1 MRLQTKEDYKKEY
14 TKCKEDPI
22 YFISNY
28 IKVVHPVRGLVPFNL
43 YPFQKVI
50 IDALEGNRFN
60 ILRKFRQAGCT
71 TIAAAY
77 SLWLCCFK
85 SHQTIVI
92 LSVGDTEST
101 EVLDRI
107 KIMYDELPEWI
118 KPKSTTINAHNL
130 KLENNSHIKS
140 RPSGKQSG
148 RGLSG
153 SLLIIDEAAFIEH
166 IDTIW
171 AAVYPIISTGG
182 RAFVLSTVN
191 GIGNWYYDTWERAV
205 TGANAFNP
213 IQIGWQDHPEYAR
226 VEGFEWLY
234 EEMEKRDPP
243 MDIDDWEPTTRAN
256 ISHKKWLQEYECEF
270 LGTGDTFIEGMILQ
284 SLTENISDDF
294 YRKYNNRMYVW
305 KDPDP
310 NSTYFMAVDVALG
323 RGRDYSA
330 FQIIDL
336 YSGEQVA
343 EFYSNTTPINE
354 FARICFDEGTYYNLC
369 PILVERNTIGNNLL
383 DYLFDQLEYENVWFD
398 EKRQMGLQITAKNR
412 DNVLVEMEEAIRMN
426 EVKINSK
433 RTVMEL
439 NTFIISDNGKVKAD
453 TGQNDDL
460 VMSLALSIYGGRRY
474 REDNP
479 EIIKFNP
486 QKEKKPPMP
495 LKSHKMLTSLGSSE
509 EDITWLIK

>member
-14 TKCKEDPI
+14 NRCKKDPI

-28 IKVVHPVRGLVPFNL
+28 IKVVHPVRGLVDFNL

-50 IDALEGNRFN
+50 INALEGNRFN

-77 SLWLCCFK
+77 SLWLCCFR

-205 TGANAFNP
+205 NGSNAFNP
-213 IQIGWQDHPEYAR
+213 IQIGWQDHPEYSR

-243 MDIDDWEPTTRAN
+243 LNIDEWEPTTRAN

-284 SLTENISDDF
+284 SL
-294 YRKYNNRMYVW
+294 
-305 KDPDP
+305 
-310 NSTYFMAVDVALG
+310 
-323 RGRDYSA
+323 
-330 FQIIDL
+330 
-336 YSGEQVA
+336 
-343 EFYSNTTPINE
+343 
-354 FARICFDEGTYYNLC
+354 
-369 PILVERNTIGNNLL
+369 
-383 DYLFDQLEYENVWFD
+383 
-398 EKRQMGLQITAKNR
+398 
-412 DNVLVEMEEAIRMN
+412 
-426 EVKINSK
+426 
-433 RTVMEL
+433 
-439 NTFIISDNGKVKAD
+439 
-453 TGQNDDL
+453 
-460 VMSLALSIYGGRRY
+460 SLIH
-474 REDNP
+474 
-479 EIIKFNP
+479 I
-486 QKEKKPPMP
+486 
-495 LKSHKMLTSLGSSE
+495 
-509 EDITWLIK
+509 